1 MENSACHTKIHC
13 KILRNALSLVFLV
26 LLSMPDLVGQNNSS
40 LYLAKESQHFQFY
53 STESDLEILDTL
65 AITLEKNY
73 ARITNLFGLEI
84 NNKINVNVF
93 PDVKDLHA
101 AINMPDA
108 PEWVVG
114 TGYGNEI
121 MLVSPLNPG
130 RYHTYESLMQIIVH
144 EFVHI
149 AVYHVVGD
157 LMAGIPRWLNEGY
170 ACYEAGQI
178 NDNIKKSLASGL
190 LVKAPPTWTQLE
202 TASDMEFGQ
211 MGGYGYSATIVEF
224 LIDTFGFDKLV
235 LLIKEPEKIESIY
248 GISKD
253 ALEAEWIKYLTNE

>member
-1 MENSACHTKIHC
+1 MEKSTCHAKIHL
-13 KILRNALSLVFLV
+13 KILKNILSIVFLV
-26 LLSMPDLVGQNNSS
+26 LLSIPDLVGQNNAS
-40 LYLAKESQHFQFY
+40 LHLAKESQHFDFY
-53 STESDLEILDTL
+53 STESDLKVLDSL
-65 AITLEKNY
+65 AITLENNY
-73 ARITNLFGLEI
+73 SRITDRLGIQI
-84 NNKINVNVF
+84 NNKIHVKVF
-93 PDVKDLHA
+93 PDVKDFHA

-121 MLVSPLNPG
+121 MMVSPLNPG
-130 RYHTYESLMQIIVH
+130 RYQTYESLMQIIVH

-157 LMAGIPRWLNEGY
+157 LMTRLPRWLNEGY

-190 LVKAPPTWTQLE
+190 LLKAPPTWTQLE
-202 TASDMEFGQ
+202 AASDMEFGQ

-235 LLIKEPEKIESIY
+235 LLIKEPEKIEFIY
-248 GISKD
+248 GLSKD
-253 ALEAEWIKYLTNE
+253 TLETEWIKYLTNE